1 MRSNFFFTFILL
13 FLTFLGSCTVSN
25 LNKSEKKIPNSNI
38 ITEINNP
45 TPIPTITPIPTT
57 TNTPIPTIVKK
68 IIEPPATSTPTVTN
82 TPEPPSSYT
91 NEIAKLIF
99 EKNIDSK
106 QIILT
111 SVIKTFW
118 EDKSMNCPEP
128 GIYYEKFTPPD
139 HGFIYIL
146 ESDKEKWEYH
156 SDSSGKLTIN
166 CTEVRNNMT
175 DTINISQNN
184 LFEKAISIKIYRNNQ
199 QKVPVLT
206 GEITDKN
213 EIIYISELLN
223 IQIPLIKSSNCDT
236 RFKIVFNF
244 DNVDKTYDW
253 FCENNKNMIKGYG
266 DIWTEFESVTPKEFQ
281 NIIGKYL
288 SGKPLPIVPGMD
300 K

>member
-68 IIEPPATSTPTVTN
+68 ISETPATSTPTVTN

-213 EIIYISELLN
+213 EIIYISELL
-223 IQIPLIKSSNCDT
+223 ITFDLSTTILEAQILKKPVLSISLRDYGFGKSKIFLRDT
-236 RFKIVFNF
+236 C
-244 DNVDKTYDW
+244 KT
-253 FCENNKNMIKGYG
+253 
-266 DIWTEFESVTPKEFQ
+266 
-281 NIIGKYL
+281 
-288 SGKPLPIVPGMD
+288 LPISKSLDEIKMILS
-300 K
+300 KF

>member
-1 MRSNFFFTFILL
+1 MRSIYLSTFILL
-13 FLTFLGSCTVSN
+13 LSFLGSCTLNN
-25 LNKSEKKIPNSNI
+25 LNNSEKKNPANNNFI
-38 ITEINNP
+38 EINNP
-45 TPIPTITPIPTT
+45 TPFPTITPIPTP

-68 IIEPPATSTPTVTN
+68 VTKPSPTTTPTVTH

-106 QIILT
+106 KIILT
-111 SVIKTFW
+111 SVTKTFW

-128 GIYYEKFTPPD
+128 GMYYEKFTPPD
-139 HGFIYIL
+139 QGFIFIL

-166 CTEVRNNMT
+166 CTEVKNNMT

-184 LFEKAISIKIYRNNQ
+184 LFSKAISIKIYRNDQ
-199 QKVPVLT
+199 QKIPVLA

-213 EIIYISELLN
+213 EILYISELLN
-223 IQIPLIKSSNCDT
+223 IQIPLIKNSNCEA

-244 DNVDKTYDW
+244 DNVDKNYDW

-266 DIWTEFESVTPKEFQ
+266 DIWIEFESVTPKEFQ
-281 NIIGKYL
+281 NVIGKYL
-288 SGKPLPIVPGMD
+288 SGKPLPIVPGME

>member
-1 MRSNFFFTFILL
+1 MRSIYLSTFILL
-13 FLTFLGSCTVSN
+13 LSFLGSCTLNN
-25 LNKSEKKIPNSNI
+25 LDNSEKKTPTNNNFI
-38 ITEINNP
+38 EINNP
-45 TPIPTITPIPTT
+45 TPFPTITPIPTS

-68 IIEPPATSTPTVTN
+68 VTKPSPTTTPTVTH

-106 QIILT
+106 KIILT
-111 SVIKTFW
+111 SVTKTFW
-118 EDKSMNCPEP
+118 EDKSMNCPKP
-128 GIYYEKFTPPD
+128 GMYYEKFTPPD
-139 HGFIYIL
+139 QGFIYIL

-166 CTEVRNNMT
+166 CTEVKNNMT
-175 DTINISQNN
+175 NTINISQNN
-184 LFEKAISIKIYRNNQ
+184 LFSKAISIKIYRNNQ